1 MSCKIAVL
9 IDAENTSVKYIDVAL
24 KEMNQYGEVTVQRM
38 YGDFSSQGMQ
48 EWAKKGLEY
57 AIIPIHQARYTAT
70 KNASD
75 IMLVIDAMDI
85 LYQGTTDTFCII
97 SSDSDFT
104 RLASRL
110 REGGKKVIGM
120 GLSNA
125 SKTFITACNEYKFLD
140 KIIDEENELYEDSI
154 NEESAITPLN
164 NIKNAI
170 NNMLQ
175 QAESSGKVFYMGS
188 AKSQLQREFPDF
200 DERNYGYSMFKTFI
214 ENELKLKV
222 TINGSVAQIHRIK
235 KDNRAEI
242 SKNVE
247 ALIIQRAKSGI
258 GLGLLGSEIHRTYPD
273 FSHKN
278 LGYSKLSSYVKSIP
292 RVNIT
297 GKGNK
302 QSVHYTKNK

>member
-1 MSCKIAVL
+1 MSSKIAVL

-24 KEMNQYGEVTVQRM
+24 KEMNQYGEITVQRM

-120 GLSNA
+120 GHSNA

-140 KIIDEENELYEDSI
+140 KIVDEENDIDED
-154 NEESAITPLN
+154 NTNDESAVTPLN
-164 NIKNAI
+164 NIKNTI

-175 QAESSGKVFYMGS
+175 QAESSGKILNMGS
-188 AKSQLQREFPDF
+188 TKSQLRREFPDF
-200 DERNYGYSMFKTFI
+200 DERNYGYTLFKTFI
-214 ENELKLKV
+214 ENELHLKV
-222 TINGSVAQIHRIK
+222 VINGSVAQIHRIK
-235 KDNRAEI
+235 KD
-242 SKNVE
+242 SKTEVLKQIE
-247 ALIIQRAKSGI
+247 KFVIERAKIGI
-258 GLGLLGSEIHRTYPD
+258 GLSLLGSEIHRAYPN
-273 FSHKN
+273 FKHKE
-278 LGYSKLSSYVKSIP
+278 LGYSKISTYVKSIP
-292 RVNIT
+292 RINIT

-302 QSVHYTKNK
+302 QSVHYIKNK

>member
-1 MSCKIAVL
+1 MQNGHFIIF
-9 IDAENTSVKYIDVAL
+9 IDADDFIEENMIEDLLTVAL
-24 KEMNQYGEVTVQRM
+24 IE
-38 YGDFSSQGMQ
+38 D
-48 EWAKKGLEY
+48 
-57 AIIPIHQARYTAT
+57 
-70 KNASD
+70 SD
-75 IMLVIDAMDI
+75 IV
-85 LYQGTTDTFCII
+85 QCGF
-97 SSDSDFT
+97 
-104 RLASRL
+104 
-110 REGGKKVIGM
+110 
-120 GLSNA
+120 
-125 SKTFITACNEYKFLD
+125 

-247 ALIIQRAKSGI
+247 ALIIQRAKTGI
-258 GLGLLGSEIHRTYPD
+258 GLGLLGLEI
-273 FSHKN
+273 
-278 LGYSKLSSYVKSIP
+278 
-292 RVNIT
+292 NIT
-297 GKGNK
+297 VKGNK